1 MEYFIE
7 LLFSGLT
14 RGSIYA
20 LIALGYTM
28 VYGIIGLI
36 NFAHGEIYM
45 IGAFTSFIVATVL
58 SIYGFPL
65 LGIIVIAGLAAA
77 VWSSAYGFTIERL
90 AYKPLRNAPRLSPL
104 ISAIGMSIFLQNY
117 VLLAQT
123 SDFMPFPEL
132 IPEFDFMEP
141 YAHVIGSS
149 DMVILVTTALIMV
162 GLTFLIKFSRI
173 GKAMRATSQDRT
185 MAMLVGINVNRII
198 STTFIIGSALAAI
211 GGMLIASHIGQI
223 NFFIGFI
230 AGIKAFTA
238 AVLGGIGSIPGA
250 VLGSMV
256 LGLTESFA
264 TGYISSDYED
274 VFAFSILV
282 LILIFGVLK
291 PTINKLTHPV
301 VVKGEAEG
309 EEGAAG
315 GAEGAEGEAEGEG
328 KLLPRKE
335 GEPLLL
341 TGSESYVEVLDAA
354 RDLIHEDP
362 KRVAQLMKA
371 WVAEDANG

>member
-45 IGAFTSFIVATVL
+45 IGAFTAFIVATVL

-65 LGIIVIAGLAAA
+65 FSIVIIAGVAAV
-77 VWSSAYGFTIERL
+77 VWSSSYGYTIEKI
-90 AYKPLRNAPRLSPL
+90 AYKPLRHAPRLSPL

-123 SDFMPFPEL
+123 SDFLPFPTL
-132 IPEFDFMEP
+132 IEDFEFMEP
-141 YAHVIGSS
+141 VAHIVGTT
-149 DMVILVTTALIMV
+149 DLVILVTTVIVMV
-162 GLTFLIKFSRI
+162 LLTLVIKFTKI
-173 GKAMRATSQDRT
+173 GKAMRATAQDRT
-185 MAMLVGINVNRII
+185 MATLVGINVNNVI
-198 STTFIIGSALAAI
+198 SATFIVGSSLAAI
-211 GGMLIASHIGQI
+211 GGLLIASHIGQI
-223 NFFIGFI
+223 NFYIGFI

-250 VLGSMV
+250 VLGSLV

-264 TGYISSDYED
+264 TGYVSSDYED
-274 VFAFSILV
+274 VFAFSLLV
-282 LILIFGVLK
+282 LILIFK
-291 PTINKLTHPV
+291 PSGLL
-301 VVKGEAEG
+301 
-309 EEGAAG
+309 
-315 GAEGAEGEAEGEG
+315 G
-328 KLLPRKE
+328 KATNQK
-335 GEPLLL
+335 
-341 TGSESYVEVLDAA
+341 V
-354 RDLIHEDP
+354 
-362 KRVAQLMKA
+362 
-371 WVAEDANG
+371 

>member
-14 RGSIYA
+14 KGSIYA

-45 IGAFTSFIVATVL
+45 IGAFTAFIIATVL

-65 LGIIVIAGLAAA
+65 LAIVVLAGLGAAIWA
-77 VWSSAYGFTIERL
+77 SAYGYTVEKI
-90 AYKPLRNAPRLSPL
+90 AYKPLRHAPRLSPL

-123 SDFMPFPEL
+123 SDFLPFPTL
-132 IPEFDFMEP
+132 IPDFAFMEP
-141 YAHVIGSS
+141 YAHIVGTSDIVIILTSAFF
-149 DMVILVTTALIMV
+149 MVCLTLLIR
-162 GLTFLIKFSRI
+162 FSRI

-185 MAMLVGINVNRII
+185 MAMLVGVNVDRVI
-198 STTFIIGSALAAI
+198 SATFIIGSSLAAV

-223 NFFIGFI
+223 NFSIGFL

-250 VLGSMV
+250 VLGSLV

-264 TGYISSDYED
+264 TGYVSSDYED
-274 VFAFSILV
+274 VFAFSLLV
-282 LILIFGVLK
+282 LILIFK
-291 PTINKLTHPV
+291 PSGLL
-301 VVKGEAEG
+301 GQAEM
-309 EEGAAG
+309 E
-315 GAEGAEGEAEGEG
+315 
-328 KLLPRKE
+328 K
-335 GEPLLL
+335 
-341 TGSESYVEVLDAA
+341 V
-354 RDLIHEDP
+354 
-362 KRVAQLMKA
+362 
-371 WVAEDANG
+371 